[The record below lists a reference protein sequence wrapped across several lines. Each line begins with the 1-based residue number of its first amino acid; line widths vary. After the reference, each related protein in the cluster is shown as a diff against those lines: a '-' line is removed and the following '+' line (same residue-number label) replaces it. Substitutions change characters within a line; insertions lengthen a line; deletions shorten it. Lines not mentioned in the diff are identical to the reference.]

1 MRSIYM
7 GGMTLLLLAATLV
20 VPAAAAAQRVAQGQ
34 RVVPLQT
41 RGWFGFEYSPV
52 RANGSPSGP
61 IAVVQ
66 VQPGSGSARGGL
78 QVGDTIVRW
87 NGRTD
92 VVTAIQENAVAPDD
106 AARVRVRK
114 NARQRDLTMVAG
126 QRPRTPVIGR
136 SEDGQVII
144 IDPRQIEREARALS
158 AFMLPHIDT
167 LGMRAVGIRADSL
180 HSRIRVM
187 LRDSL
192 GPRLRE
198 LERLPRA
205 SFQIGSDSI
214 WGRGP
219 MIFDLESGA
228 RGVAGAELTEM
239 NPELSSYFGA
249 ERGVLVLRVT
259 PDTPASRA
267 GLQAGDVIQRVNGQN
282 LERVRDF
289 RTAVSRA
296 RNRSIEMEVLRR
308 GKPNTIRMM
317 WE

>member
-1 MRSIYM
+1 MRSIHAGRVMCLLIAAMM
-7 GGMTLLLLAATLV
+7 GIPAAT
-20 VPAAAAAQRVAQGQ
+20 AAQRVSQGQ
-34 RVVPLQT
+34 PVAPLQT

-52 RANGSPSGP
+52 RVNGNLTGP

-66 VQPGSGSARGGL
+66 VQPGSAAERGGL
-78 QVGDTIVRW
+78 QVGDTLIRW
-87 NGRTD
+87 NGRAD
-92 VVTAIQENAVAPDD
+92 VGTAIQDKPVAPDD
-106 AARVRVRK
+106 TARVRVRK
-114 NARQRDLTMVAG
+114 NARERNLTMVAG
-126 QRPRTPVIGR
+126 QRPRSSVIGR
-136 SEDGQVII
+136 SGDGQVII
-144 IDPRQIEREARALS
+144 IDPRQIEREARAIG

-167 LGMRAVGIRADSL
+167 LGMRADSL
-180 HSRIRVM
+180 HSRLRVM

-198 LERLPRA
+198 LERLPRNA
-205 SFQIGSDSI
+205 FQIPRDSI

-219 MIFDLESGA
+219 MIFELESGA
-228 RGVAGAELTEM
+228 RGVAGAELTDL

-249 ERGVLVLRVT
+249 ERGVLVLRVA

-289 RTAVSRA
+289 RTAVSRSQ
-296 RNRSIEMEVLRR
+296 NRSVEMEVLRR
-308 GKPNTIRMM
+308 GRPSTVRMA